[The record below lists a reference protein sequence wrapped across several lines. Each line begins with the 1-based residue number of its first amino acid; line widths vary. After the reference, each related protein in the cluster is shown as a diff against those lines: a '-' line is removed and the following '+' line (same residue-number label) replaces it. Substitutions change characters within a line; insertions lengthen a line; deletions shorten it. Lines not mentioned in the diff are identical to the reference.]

1 LTSILPIRP
10 ETGASQRAAARAAEY
25 GLVQLGGRPPLGG
38 YIRELWTRR
47 HLTWEFAKSRFRAQ
61 NEANRLGMGWV
72 VLNPLIQAGVYGLV
86 FGLIMPSDTRP
97 ENYPAFL
104 VVGVFTFSFFS
115 SCFADGAKSLISNR
129 GMVRALHFPRAVL
142 PLATVLQKLLELV
155 AMVVVMA
162 IIVMFTGEAPDV
174 DWLLII
180 PAYALMALFC
190 GGVAFLAARL
200 TVHMR
205 DITQLI
211 PFITRLFFYMSG
223 IFFIIGERFADRG
236 ILGQLLELNPLN
248 IYISLIRYSMLEGLR
263 GAENGIELSAATWA
277 LAGGYGVTL
286 FVVGFIF
293 FWQAEG
299 LYGRD

>member
-1 LTSILPIRP
+1 
-10 ETGASQRAAARAAEY
+10 
-25 GLVQLGGRPPLGG
+25 
-38 YIRELWTRR
+38 
-47 HLTWEFAKSRFRAQ
+47 
-61 NEANRLGMGWV
+61 MGWV

-86 FGLIMPSDTRP
+86 FSVIMAKDSRP
-97 ENYPAFL
+97 DNYTAFL
-104 VVGVFTFSFFS
+104 VVGVFTFSYFS
-115 SCFADGAKSLISNR
+115 GCFSDGAKSLISNR

-142 PLATVLQKLLELV
+142 PLATVLQKTFELI

-162 IIVMFTGEAPDV
+162 IIVMLTGELPDL
-174 DWLLII
+174 DWLLIF
-180 PAYALMALFC
+180 PTFAMMGLFC

-223 IFFIIGERFADRG
+223 IFYIIGERFADRK
-236 ILGQLLELNPLN
+236 LGVLLEINPLN
-248 IYISLIRYSMLEGLR
+248 VYISLIRYSMLEGLR
-263 GAENGIELSAATWA
+263 GPAPDQLQISATTWA
-277 LAGGYGVTL
+277 LAGGYGVVL
-286 FVVGFIF
+286 FIVGFLF